1 MIPMTPIISAP
12 RIRGSASELRVL
24 ERTTLASLCTTAK
37 VSLRVSGGESRSIVC
52 IAGSDHFRVGRD
64 YFVGVGSAWGATQT
78 AALRVLEILAHGFH
92 DYAARECVCHQ
103 KLFSI
108 PKRQGRP
115 PVGPRAKTARE
126 RMAAMRAR
134 VRHSKAILPA

>member
-1 MIPMTPIISAP
+1 MIPFNPLIPAP
-12 RIRGSASELRVL
+12 RIRSSASELRVF
-24 ERTTLASLCTTAK
+24 ERITLSELCTVAK
-37 VSLRVSGGESRSIVC
+37 VPMRVSGGESHSIVC
-52 IAGSDHFRVGRD
+52 VAGADHFRIGRD
-64 YFVGVGSAWGATQT
+64 YFVGVGNAWGATRT

-92 DYAARECVCHQ
+92 DYAARECICHQ

-115 PVGPRAKTARE
+115 PTGPRARTARE

-134 VRHSKAILPA
+134 RAA